1 MEKFDNSIQCSDS
14 WLDVSAQGIT
24 EYWTCE
30 GDLLLNWKDQGY
42 KTLFDLLTRRH
53 LDTSKGNPLKD
64 KIKFLSEVTNIDY
77 TNNDEIIVRTID
89 GEKYSA
95 TNVIFT
101 CSLGVLKS
109 QHTTLF
115 VPSLPKK
122 NELSIKG
129 LGFGSVNKIF
139 LKFPHRWW
147 PEDSAGFGLIWRKED
162 KEEFIKSNLKENHW
176 VTDVFQFFTV
186 DYQPRVLCGWITGES
201 SRYIETLSDTQIKDG
216 LCDLLDRFLGKNFNI
231 PQPDKILRSIWYTD
245 KHFRGCYSYRSVDT
259 ERLNVSARDL
269 ASPILGKCGKP
280 IILFAGEATHD
291 HYYSTVH
298 GAVETGYREADRL
311 INYYRDS
318 MVMQSD
324 MGKQMKIRGN
334 IKEKNCEV
342 DKTSLVIIGAGIAG
356 LAAAK
361 ALEDENFD
369 DYIIL
374 EAQNYIG
381 GRIRSIP
388 WNNNW
393 IEEGAQFLHGDKSE
407 FAKWCRQN
415 KLLSDIESCEG
426 EGIYVRDDGLRMEK
440 HLIRE
445 VDDLVRDTLE
455 ECEKYVNINDAE
467 CEIPDSI
474 GTIIQKLIVQSI
486 NSKNETSI
494 MKKMKEELL
503 DWNIRFLLID
513 NSCSSLDNLSA
524 KYWGKF
530 QFVGG
535 SEHLIFKNGYNS
547 AVELIA
553 ESLNRKNI
561 RLNSSVKTIQWQN
574 ANDSL
579 QKSIILTLA
588 DNKKIFTDCIIVTCS
603 LGYLKNYHRT
613 MFQPQLPLNHSI
625 AIDNLGFG
633 LINKIYLDFGEPW
646 WESGVKGFQLIWRK
660 NNENDFI
667 NTKLASWTK
676 DLTGFDVLN
685 NHKAVLLGWVGG
697 KGAHVIET
705 LSEQEVGD
713 DCINLLRHFLKNN
726 NLPPPKKCNRS
737 QWNKNDYVCGSYSHI
752 LTNCESNGV
761 SPAHLAEPIWGKTL
775 QNGQEKRVPVIML
788 AGEATHDH
796 YYSTTHGAFDSGIK
810 QAINFLRYHMY

>member
-1 MEKFDNSIQCSDS
+1 MSRKPTILIIGAGAAGIAAACRLIENGLENVLILEAKNRIGGRIYTTEFADNVIELGAQWVHGEKSNVVYDLANKRGSLATSSYLNNFEKHKFINSQGEIVPLEQTIQVWKLYYMISEKASRDLANTKGSYGEYFIEQYYSAFSKNRFTNDARAAEFLEWMEKFDNSIQCSDS

-311 INYYRDS
+311 INYYR
-318 MVMQSD
+318 
-324 MGKQMKIRGN
+324 
-334 IKEKNCEV
+334 
-342 DKTSLVIIGAGIAG
+342 
-356 LAAAK
+356 
-361 ALEDENFD
+361 
-369 DYIIL
+369 IL
-374 EAQNYIG
+374 
-381 GRIRSIP
+381 
-388 WNNNW
+388 
-393 IEEGAQFLHGDKSE
+393 KS
-407 FAKWCRQN
+407 
-415 KLLSDIESCEG
+415 
-426 EGIYVRDDGLRMEK
+426 
-440 HLIRE
+440 HL
-445 VDDLVRDTLE
+445 
-455 ECEKYVNINDAE
+455 
-467 CEIPDSI
+467 
-474 GTIIQKLIVQSI
+474 
-486 NSKNETSI
+486 
-494 MKKMKEELL
+494 
-503 DWNIRFLLID
+503 
-513 NSCSSLDNLSA
+513 
-524 KYWGKF
+524 
-530 QFVGG
+530 
-535 SEHLIFKNGYNS
+535 
-547 AVELIA
+547 
-553 ESLNRKNI
+553 
-561 RLNSSVKTIQWQN
+561 
-574 ANDSL
+574 
-579 QKSIILTLA
+579 
-588 DNKKIFTDCIIVTCS
+588 
-603 LGYLKNYHRT
+603 
-613 MFQPQLPLNHSI
+613 
-625 AIDNLGFG
+625 
-633 LINKIYLDFGEPW
+633 
-646 WESGVKGFQLIWRK
+646 
-660 NNENDFI
+660 
-667 NTKLASWTK
+667 
-676 DLTGFDVLN
+676 
-685 NHKAVLLGWVGG
+685 
-697 KGAHVIET
+697 
-705 LSEQEVGD
+705 
-713 DCINLLRHFLKNN
+713 
-726 NLPPPKKCNRS
+726 
-737 QWNKNDYVCGSYSHI
+737 
-752 LTNCESNGV
+752 
-761 SPAHLAEPIWGKTL
+761 
-775 QNGQEKRVPVIML
+775 
-788 AGEATHDH
+788 
-796 YYSTTHGAFDSGIK
+796 
-810 QAINFLRYHMY
+810 